1 MPTIGGGM
9 SMVMFSEP
17 GSQSRSM
24 TGACC
29 WRADGTP
36 MGMAGGYAMAGARF
50 STGNPDDKKEED
62 KEPKP
67 KL

>member
-1 MPTIGGGM
+1 M
-9 SMVMFSEP
+9 SMVMFSNP
-17 GSQSRSM
+17 DSGIRSM

-36 MGMAGGYAMAGARF
+36 MGMAGGYAMTGARF

-62 KEPKP
+62 GETKP

>member
-1 MPTIGGGM
+1 
-9 SMVMFSEP
+9 MVMFEP
-17 GSQSRSM
+17 GSSEGKSM

-36 MGMAGGYAMAGARF
+36 MGMAGGYAMTGARF
-50 STGNPDDKKEED
+50 STGNPDDKKEDE
-62 KEPKP
+62 EEEEAKP

>member
-1 MPTIGGGM
+1 
-9 SMVMFSEP
+9 
-17 GSQSRSM
+17 M

-36 MGMAGGYAMAGARF
+36 MGMAGGYAMTGARF

-62 KEPKP
+62 GEPKP